1 MNVAVSK
8 KCAEVFSR
16 VRKVFDALD
25 CQMFGQHSGGLAHCP
40 RSKEEA
46 QRVLAMSAE
55 ICSCLHSLVFL
66 SSRPVASEGSEPI
79 AQIVARPIAYFFFCI
94 DEVVYARFPELVPEE
109 LKKGGKYV
117 PSCSL
122 REAIVKREDLD
133 GLGDLLKEASE
144 KCRQA
149 LGDLLQTRMRRW

>member
-46 QRVLAMSAE
+46 
-55 ICSCLHSLVFL
+55 
-66 SSRPVASEGSEPI
+66 
-79 AQIVARPIAYFFFCI
+79 
-94 DEVVYARFPELVPEE
+94 
-109 LKKGGKYV
+109 
-117 PSCSL
+117 
-122 REAIVKREDLD
+122 
-133 GLGDLLKEASE
+133 
-144 KCRQA
+144 
-149 LGDLLQTRMRRW
+149 